1 MFRNLSR
8 LVIVVSIVFQ
18 ACSTKS
24 ASENSQENSSS
35 AQELI
40 TLPAP
45 KINVVAQEQTEAYI
59 VFEKTKHDFGKVY
72 HGEKLEYTFFFT
84 NKGQDNLVIYSSNA
98 SCGCTVPEFEKQPI
112 PPGKQGR
119 IKIVFDTK
127 GFRGLQNKSISVVSN
142 ASNNYVLLIV
152 SANIII

>member
-1 MFRNLSR
+1 MITR
-8 LVIVVSIVFQ
+8 LLIVVSIVFLG
-18 ACSTKS
+18 CSTRS
-24 ASENSQENSSS
+24 AGENSQENNSST
-35 AQELI
+35 QESV

-45 KINVVAQEQTEAYI
+45 KINVVAQEQTDAYI

-84 NKGQDNLVIYSSNA
+84 NKGQSDLVLYSANA